1 MVSRYTHQGYGE
13 MFEHYE
19 GDPVQPGDK
28 IYYAEDD
35 YKALEAALREIASV
49 GCNMGNPACAL
60 WPKPP

>member
-13 MFEHYE
+13 MFEHYD

-35 YKALEAALREIASV
+35 FLALAAELADTTYIHGEV
-49 GCNMGNPACAL
+49 
-60 WPKPP
+60 